1 MPGQGQRSRTPQHVH
16 NNLDVGGGPTSSQQS
31 NHLGQT
37 PHDAG
42 QGNGPS
48 ILNPPLPAF
57 QTQHAHGHHHH
68 PHVHAHGHFANGQF
82 PPQLQ
87 QAFAQF
93 HAVNQQ
99 LAAQIAAIGTNPAL
113 QGVQSNQTQG
123 QPFQQPVYAL
133 NQAHYPHI
141 IPQHQHA
148 RAAGTQQG
156 VRGSPQHT
164 GSSDTLPPPSQAEN
178 TPEQNVTQAPSPPPG
193 PPNTNTVVRE
203 NVGPNGERWQMI
215 VQSGPVNMN
224 PIALGS
230 TRANQIL
237 SQPPNAVR
245 DHLGHNTGLIQLHSS
260 LSAIEAAVNTG
271 SPPPEAVFDQA
282 RETLN
287 AIPELQE
294 DARDL
299 ARRRID
305 NMADRANQL
314 RRSSP
319 DTFIRE
325 AHERAATHRGTQGAE
340 SSAVYVLSSPSG
352 PQALLVSPLGLYTT
366 PWQFPALGT
375 ITPYSSTNYAPNSTV
390 HPQSLTQN
398 NVTNRQQPQADAA
411 QVAQVHQQV
420 PQQAGPAH
428 IAQVQQQQQQQQPN
442 QARDLLRILLPLG
455 GHLWLMIRLFG
466 FVYFFTAG
474 AGWRRTILL
483 GLLAMLVFIA
493 QTGIFRPIIL
503 GIWDPIRRHAEGLVP
518 LVGNERP
525 QAGVVRNRDNANT
538 AGTGPANREH
548 NPSLAHQAL
557 LQAGE
562 RQNGNIV
569 RQSIRRVE
577 RAIALFVASLIP
589 GVGERH
595 IAAREAARELMEETG
610 QALDRIDRE
619 ERERRE
625 REEAEQRREADAPG
639 PAAAE
644 ASSAAAGPN
653 AESSAAGGQDQT
665 AQPPLVEI

>member
-1 MPGQGQRSRTPQHVH
+1 M
-16 NNLDVGGGPTSSQQS
+16 
-31 NHLGQT
+31 
-37 PHDAG
+37 
-42 QGNGPS
+42 
-48 ILNPPLPAF
+48 
-57 QTQHAHGHHHH
+57 
-68 PHVHAHGHFANGQF
+68 
-82 PPQLQ
+82 
-87 QAFAQF
+87 
-93 HAVNQQ
+93 
-99 LAAQIAAIGTNPAL
+99 
-113 QGVQSNQTQG
+113 
-123 QPFQQPVYAL
+123 
-133 NQAHYPHI
+133 
-141 IPQHQHA
+141 
-148 RAAGTQQG
+148 
-156 VRGSPQHT
+156 
-164 GSSDTLPPPSQAEN
+164 
-178 TPEQNVTQAPSPPPG
+178 
-193 PPNTNTVVRE
+193 
-203 NVGPNGERWQMI
+203 M

-230 TRANQIL
+230 ARANQIL
-237 SQPPNAVR
+237 SQHPITVQEYS
-245 DHLGHNTGLIQLHSS
+245 GYNTGLIQLNLS
-260 LSAIEAAVNTG
+260 LSAIEAAMNTG
-271 SPPPEAVFDQA
+271 NLPPDSVFDQA

-287 AIPELQE
+287 AIPDVQE
-294 DARDL
+294 YARNSTRRHIGDL
-299 ARRRID
+299 AD
-305 NMADRANQL
+305 LANQL
-314 RRSSP
+314 RRSSQ

-325 AHERAATHRGTQGAE
+325 AHERAVTHRGTQGAE
-340 SSAVYVLSSPSG
+340 STAVYVLSSPSG
-352 PQALLVSPLGLYTT
+352 PQALLVSPSGSYTT

-375 ITPYSSTNYAPNSTV
+375 ITPYSPINYAPNSTA
-390 HPQSLTQN
+390 HPQPLTQS
-398 NVTNRQQPQADAA
+398 NVTNRQLPQADAA
-411 QVAQVHQQV
+411 QVAQVHQHV

-428 IAQVQQQQQQQQPN
+428 IAQVQQQPPPN

-538 AGTGPANREH
+538 AGTGPANGEH
-548 NPSLAHQAL
+548 TPNLAHQALLQARERL

-569 RQSIRRVE
+569 SQSIRRVE

-610 QALDRIDRE
+610 LALDRIDRE
-619 ERERRE
+619 ERERSE
-625 REEAEQRREADAPG
+625 REEAEQRQEADIPG
-639 PAAAE
+639 SSVAE

-653 AESSAAGGQDQT
+653 AESSAADGQDQT
-665 AQPPLVEI
+665 AQRPLVEI

>member
-16 NNLDVGGGPTSSQQS
+16 NNLDVGGSLTSSQQS
-31 NHLGQT
+31 NNHGQIR
-37 PHDAG
+37 HDAG
-42 QGNGPS
+42 QANGPS
-48 ILNPPLPAF
+48 TLNPPTPAF
-57 QTQHAHGHHHH
+57 QTQHGHGHHHP

-99 LAAQIAAIGTNPAL
+99 LAAQLAAIGNNPAP
-113 QGVQSNQTQG
+113 QGVQMNQAQG
-123 QPFQQPVYAL
+123 QLLQQPFHAF
-133 NQAHYPHI
+133 NQANYPHT

-148 RAAGTQQG
+148 RAAGAQQG
-156 VRGSPQHT
+156 MRGSPQQS

-178 TPEQNVTQAPSPPPG
+178 APAQNVTQAPTPPPG
-193 PPNTNTVVRE
+193 PPNTNTIVRE

-237 SQPPNAVR
+237 SQAPGAVR
-245 DHLGHNTGLIQLHSS
+245 DHLGHNTGLIQLNSS
-260 LSAIEAAVNTG
+260 LSAIEAAVNAG
-271 SPPPEAVFDQA
+271 NLPPESVFDQA

-287 AIPELQE
+287 VIPDIQE
-294 DARDL
+294 DFRDQV
-299 ARRRID
+299 RRRIG
-305 NMADRANQL
+305 NLAERANQL
-314 RRSSP
+314 RRSSQ
-319 DTFIRE
+319 DTFVRE

-340 SSAVYVLSSPSG
+340 STGVYVLSSPSG
-352 PQALLVSPLGLYTT
+352 PQALLVSPSGLYTT

-375 ITPYSSTNYAPNSTV
+375 ITPYSSSHYAPNPIA
-390 HPQSLTQN
+390 HPQPLTQN
-398 NVTNRQQPQADAA
+398 TVTNRQQLQADAV
-411 QVAQVHQQV
+411 QVAQAHQQV
-420 PQQAGPAH
+420 PQQAVPAH
-428 IAQVQQQQQQQQPN
+428 IAQVQQQQPPN

-455 GHLWLMIRLFG
+455 GHLWLIIRLFG

-493 QTGIFRPIIL
+493 QTGIFRPIVL

-538 AGTGPANREH
+538 GGTGPANREH
-548 NPSLAHQAL
+548 TPSSAQQAL
-557 LQAGE
+557 LQE
-562 RQNGNIV
+562 REHQNGNIV

-595 IAAREAARELMEETG
+595 IAAREAARELMDETG
-610 QALDRIDRE
+610 LALDRVDRE
-619 ERERRE
+619 EPERRE
-625 REEAEQRREADAPG
+625 REEAEQRQEADAPE
-639 PAAAE
+639 PSAAE
-644 ASSAAAGPN
+644 ANSAPAGPN

-665 AQPPLVEI
+665 AQRPLVEI

>member
-1 MPGQGQRSRTPQHVH
+1 MH
-16 NNLDVGGGPTSSQQS
+16 NNLDVGGSPTSSQQS
-31 NHLGQT
+31 NHIGQI

-48 ILNPPLPAF
+48 ILNPSLPAF
-57 QTQHAHGHHHH
+57 QTQHGHGHHHH

-99 LAAQIAAIGTNPAL
+99 LAAQLAAIGNNPAL
-113 QGVQSNQTQG
+113 QGVQSNQAQG
-123 QPFQQPVYAL
+123 QPLQQPVYAF
-133 NQAHYPHI
+133 NPHI

-156 VRGSPQHT
+156 MRGSPQHT

-178 TPEQNVTQAPSPPPG
+178 APAQNVTQAPTPPPG
-193 PPNTNTVVRE
+193 LPNTNTVVRE

-215 VQSGPVNMN
+215 VQSGPVNVN

-245 DHLGHNTGLIQLHSS
+245 DHLGHHTGLNHLHSS
-260 LSAIEAAVNTG
+260 LSAIETAINTG
-271 SPPPEAVFDQA
+271 NPPPESVFDQA

-287 AIPELQE
+287 AIPEGQE
-294 DARDL
+294 ISRDL

-305 NMADRANQL
+305 DLADRANQL

-340 SSAVYVLSSPSG
+340 STAVYVLSSPSG
-352 PQALLVSPLGLYTT
+352 PQALLVSPSGLYTT
-366 PWQFPALGT
+366 PWQLPALGT
-375 ITPYSSTNYAPNSTV
+375 ITPYSSTNYAPNSTA
-390 HPQSLTQN
+390 HPQPLTQN
-398 NVTNRQQPQADAA
+398 NVTNRQQPQADVA

-420 PQQAGPAH
+420 PQQAGPAD

-538 AGTGPANREH
+538 AGTGPANRE
-548 NPSLAHQAL
+548 NIPILAHQAL
-557 LQAGE
+557 LQARE

-610 QALDRIDRE
+610 LALERE
-619 ERERRE
+619 ERARRE
-625 REEAEQRREADAPG
+625 REEAEQRPEADAPG
-639 PAAAE
+639 PSAAE
-644 ASSAAAGPN
+644 ASSAAAGPDV
-653 AESSAAGGQDQT
+653 ESSAAGEQDQS
-665 AQPPLVEI
+665 AQRPLVEI

>member
-1 MPGQGQRSRTPQHVH
+1 MHG
-16 NNLDVGGGPTSSQQS
+16 NLDVGGSPTSSQQS
-31 NHLGQT
+31 NNLGQP

-48 ILNPPLPAF
+48 ISNPPPPSF
-57 QTQHAHGHHHH
+57 QTQHGHGHHHH
-68 PHVHAHGHFANGQF
+68 PHVHAHGNFGNGQF

-99 LAAQIAAIGTNPAL
+99 LAAQLAAIGHNPAL
-113 QGVQSNQTQG
+113 QGVQSNQAQG
-123 QPFQQPVYAL
+123 QIFQQPIYTF

-141 IPQHQHA
+141 IPQHQHP

-156 VRGSPQHT
+156 MRGSPQHT
-164 GSSDTLPPPSQAEN
+164 GSADTPLPPSQAEN
-178 TPEQNVTQAPSPPPG
+178 APAQGVTQAPTPPPG
-193 PPNTNTVVRE
+193 PANTNTVVRE

-230 TRANQIL
+230 HRANQIL
-237 SQPPNAVR
+237 SQPSNAVR
-245 DHLGHNTGLIQLHSS
+245 DHLGHNVELIQLHSN
-260 LSAIEAAVNTG
+260 LSAIEAALTTG
-271 SPPPEAVFDQA
+271 NPPPESVFDQA

-287 AIPELQE
+287 AIPEVQE
-294 DARDL
+294 DAQTL

-305 NMADRANQL
+305 NLADRADQL
-314 RRSSP
+314 RRNSH
-319 DTFIRE
+319 DNFIRE

-352 PQALLVSPLGLYTT
+352 PQALLVSPSGLYTT

-375 ITPYSSTNYAPNSTV
+375 ITPHSSTNHASNSTT
-390 HPQSLTQN
+390 HPQPLTQN

-411 QVAQVHQQV
+411 QVAHVHQQV
-420 PQQAGPAH
+420 PQQAGPAQ
-428 IAQVQQQQQQQQPN
+428 IAQVQQQQQQQQQPPN

-525 QAGVVRNRDNANT
+525 HAGATGNRDNANT
-538 AGTGPANREH
+538 AGTGPPNREPR
-548 NPSLAHQAL
+548 PSQAL
-557 LQAGE
+557 QALMQARE

-577 RAIALFVASLIP
+577 RAIALFVASLVP

-595 IAAREAARELMEETG
+595 IAAREAAREAIEEARQMAAREMEE
-610 QALDRIDRE
+610 QA
-619 ERERRE
+619 RRE
-625 REEAEQRREADAPG
+625 QEEAEQRQEANAPG
-639 PAAAE
+639 QSAAE
-644 ASSAAAGPN
+644 VSSAAAGPKV
-653 AESSAAGGQDQT
+653 ESSAAGGQDQN
-665 AQPPLVEI
+665 AQRPLVEV